1 VGFDTGVRRS
11 ADRAFE
17 RPSTVSHKTT
27 METTSSTG
35 VKHSGTTAD
44 ADEARITYHREVPDV
59 GGARY
64 ARCTYCE
71 REVVPADPER
81 LTHRSDCPLREADR

>member
-1 VGFDTGVRRS
+1 
-11 ADRAFE
+11 
-17 RPSTVSHKTT
+17 

-35 VKHSGTTAD
+35 VNTSGTTAD
-44 ADEARITYHREVPDV
+44 ADEAKIVYRREMPDV
-59 GGARY
+59 GGAEY

-71 REVVPADPER
+71 REVVPADPDR

>member
-1 VGFDTGVRRS
+1 
-11 ADRAFE
+11 
-17 RPSTVSHKTT
+17 

-35 VKHSGTTAD
+35 VNTSGTT

-71 REVVPADPER
+71 REVVPADPDR